1 MPKAIENLI
10 LFLFGGAV
18 YSLIEVVFRGYTH
31 WSMTVTG
38 GICLVLM
45 YRRFTARPDDP
56 LMMKCLFGAVTIT
69 ALEFAAGCIVN
80 LWLDWQVWD
89 YSGMMFNLYGQICPL
104 FSALWFLLTV
114 PVVSLT
120 EFFSRRFS
128 ALNGARPDV
137 RPAVPAAE
145 FSALTQLSAEKK
157 SPQI

>member
-56 LMMKCLFGAVTIT
+56 LMMKCLFGTVTIT

-120 EFFSRRFS
+120 GFFSRRFS
-128 ALNGARPDV
+128 ALNGARSDV